1 MVIGRILIIVD
12 MICVTLLE
20 QLDTGSVS
28 DRNVCVQIGG
38 VCTTELHELELF
50 AVQQLEYKLCVSPDE
65 VATRLRELKVLA
77 HSRATVPNEAGIPI
91 SGPTPLA
98 CRAGVTDAHHFC
110 A

>member
-1 MVIGRILIIVD
+1 
-12 MICVTLLE
+12 MICGTVLE
-20 QLDTGSVS
+20 QLVTGSVS

-77 HSRATVPNEAGIPI
+77 HSRTAVPNEADIPL

-98 CRAGVTDAHHFC
+98 CMAGGSNGHHVC

>member
-12 MICVTLLE
+12 MMRGMILE
-20 QLDTGSVS
+20 QLVKGSVS
-28 DRNVCVQIGG
+28 DRKGCVQIGG
-38 VCTTELHELELF
+38 VSTAELHELELF

-98 CRAGVTDAHHFC
+98 CMAGVTDAHHVC